1 MVFYCTDTSY
11 LLKEQEW
18 DGMKIVSIKDIIRK
32 DVPIYYRLLYTGV
45 AVIELAKGAAD
56 YRIDFTIE
64 IKPTGLKD
72 ISVTFL
78 DNLEYPLLPVIKEL
92 KVIIDKMHEDELL
105 PD

>member
-1 MVFYCTDTSY
+1 
-11 LLKEQEW
+11 
-18 DGMKIVSIKDIIRK
+18 MKVVAVKDIIRK

-45 AVIELAKGAAD
+45 AVIDLGKGPSD

-64 IKPTGLKD
+64 IKPTGQKE

-78 DNLEYPLLPVIKEL
+78 DNIEYPLVPLIKEL
-92 KVIIDKMHEDELL
+92 KTIIDKMHEDELL

>member
-1 MVFYCTDTSY
+1 M
-11 LLKEQEW
+11 
-18 DGMKIVSIKDIIRK
+18 MKVVAVKDIIRK

-45 AVIELAKGAAD
+45 AVIELTKGQNN

-64 IKPTGLKD
+64 IKPTGMKE

-78 DNLEYPLLPVIKEL
+78 DNIEYPLIPIIKEL
-92 KVIIDKMHEDELL
+92 KAIIDKMHEDELL

>member
-1 MVFYCTDTSY
+1 
-11 LLKEQEW
+11 
-18 DGMKIVSIKDIIRK
+18 MKVVSIKDIIRK

-45 AVIELAKGAAD
+45 AVIELAKGTAN
-56 YRIDFTIE
+56 YRIDFTVE
-64 IKPTGLKD
+64 IKPTGFKE